1 MKCNTSFKIVSEW
14 KTIKKEH
21 DNVRRG
27 PSSSSPGKA
36 QPFSRPSFPQLRT
49 PREPRLPPAL
59 HLRLDSDASAS
70 AAPAYRSPL
79 AMSAPAPSRVLVLQ
93 HGAAALLH
101 FTHKRVWAGKGSDSL
116 SPLLRPVGSTE
127 PVPSPQS
134 DGWRRGRS
142 GAQDGL
148 KQNIKA

>member
-1 MKCNTSFKIVSEW
+1 MSQELLSMKCNTSFKIVSEW

-27 PSSSSPGKA
+27 PSSSSPA
-36 QPFSRPSFPQLRT
+36 VLATLLLLSPSANTSRTTPSPRPTPTSGLGRLR
-49 PREPRLPPAL
+49 
-59 HLRLDSDASAS
+59 HS

-79 AMSAPAPSRVLVLQ
+79 AVSAPAPSRVLVLQ

-116 SPLLRPVGSTE
+116 SPPA
-127 PVPSPQS
+127 PA
-134 DGWRRGRS
+134 S
-142 GAQDGL
+142 GEH
-148 KQNIKA
+148 